1 MTTKTPTLL
10 ITVFLLCFRFLPEM
24 KAVNPPPDGGYPGL
38 NTAEGTNALKNLTS
52 GVGNAAV
59 GWYSLFTN
67 SSGSYNTGVGA
78 GTLALN
84 NGEENTAIGAGALLL
99 NTTGDGNTANG
110 ALALLNNT
118 TGDSNTATGAS
129 ALFSNT
135 TATGNTANGFQA
147 LSANTTAS
155 DNTAVGSTALLHS
168 TIGSNN
174 TGIGSAA
181 LRSNTTG
188 GDNTATGGG
197 ALLSNTNG
205 VGNTAYGARSLWI
218 NTTGDSNTAL
228 GVEAGLN
235 LTGSGNVCIGE
246 RVQGTTDASDTT
258 WIRNVY
264 ASVAT
269 ARAVF
274 VNSDN
279 KIGTMSS
286 SRRFK
291 EEIRPMDQASDVI
304 FALKPV
310 SFRYKEEID
319 RSHALSFGL
328 IAEEVAEISPEL
340 ITRDTDGRPQTVRYE
355 AVNAML
361 LNEFLKEHQTVQE
374 QGATIAELK
383 KEIAGL
389 VATVKEQAAQIQK
402 VNARLEVHDS
412 AQVTANEL

>member
-1 MTTKTPTLL
+1 MTKKTPTFL
-10 ITVFLLCFRFLPEM
+10 ITFSLLSFGLLSTT
-24 KAVNPPPDGGYPGL
+24 KAVVPPPDGGYPGF
-38 NTAEGTNALKNLTS
+38 NTAEGTKALQNLTT
-52 GVGNAAV
+52 GVANTAA

-67 SSGSYNTGVGA
+67 SLGSYNTGVGA
-78 GTLALN
+78 GALALN
-84 NGEENTAIGAGALLL
+84 DADENTAIGAGALLL
-99 NTTGDGNTANG
+99 NTTGVGNTANG

-118 TGDSNTATGAS
+118 TGDSNTA
-129 ALFSNT
+129 
-135 TATGNTANGFQA
+135 NGFQA
-147 LSANTTAS
+147 LSANTTGNE
-155 DNTAVGSTALLHS
+155 NTAVGSTALFNNTS
-168 TIGSNN
+168 SSN
-174 TGIGSAA
+174 TGIGFAA
-181 LRSNTTG
+181 LRSNTAG
-188 GDNTATGGG
+188 FSNTATGAG
-197 ALLSNTNG
+197 ALLLNTTGNR
-205 VGNTAYGARSLWI
+205 NTAYGLRALWT
-218 NTTGDSNTAL
+218 NSTGDGNTGL
-228 GVEAGLN
+228 GVDAGLN
-235 LTGSGNVCIGE
+235 LNGSGNVCIGDGVE
-246 RVQGTTDASDTT
+246 GASGVSDTT

-269 ARAVF
+269 GRAVF

-310 SFRYKEEID
+310 SFRYKKEID

-361 LNEFLKEHQTVQE
+361 LNEFLKEHHTVQE

-383 KEIAGL
+383 KEIAAL

-402 VNARLEVHDS
+402 VNTTLEENDS
-412 AQVTANEL
+412 ARVTANEL

>member
-1 MTTKTPTLL
+1 MRTKTPSLP
-10 ITVFLLCFRFLPEM
+10 IIISLLCFGFLAETN
-24 KAVNPPPDGGYPGL
+24 AVNPPPDGGYPGL
-38 NTAEGTNALKNLTS
+38 NTAEGTNALKNLGS
-52 GVGNAAV
+52 GAGNVAV

-78 GTLALN
+78 GALALN
-84 NGEENTAIGAGALLL
+84 DGDENTAIGAGALLL
-99 NTTGDGNTANG
+99 NTTGGGNTANG
-110 ALALLNNT
+110 ALALLNNA
-118 TGDSNTATGAS
+118 TGDS
-129 ALFSNT
+129 
-135 TATGNTANGFQA
+135 NTANGFQA
-147 LSANTTAS
+147 LSANTFGNE
-155 DNTAVGSTALLHS
+155 NTAVGTTALS
-168 TIGSNN
+168 DNTSSGN
-174 TGIGSAA
+174 TGIGFAA

-188 GDNTATGGG
+188 FSNTATGGG
-197 ALLSNTNG
+197 ALLLNTAGNR
-205 VGNTAYGARSLWI
+205 NTAYGLRALWT
-218 NTTGDSNTAL
+218 NGTGDGNTGL
-228 GVEAGLN
+228 GADAGLN
-235 LTGSGNVCIGE
+235 LNGSGNVCIGE
-246 RVQGTTDASDTT
+246 GVEGASGVSDTT

-269 ARAVF
+269 GRAVF

-319 RSHALSFGL
+319 RSRALSFGL

-340 ITRDTDGRPQTVRYE
+340 ITRDTEGKPQTVRYE

-361 LNEFLKEHQTVQE
+361 LNEFLKEHQTVKE

-383 KEIAGL
+383 KEIADL

-402 VNARLEVHDS
+402 VNARFEVGNS
-412 AQVTANEL
+412 TQVTANELSGVVDRSE

>member
-1 MTTKTPTLL
+1 MKTKTPTIL
-10 ITVFLLCFRFLPEM
+10 ITVSLLCFQLLPAL
-24 KAVNPPPDGGYPGL
+24 KAVMPPPDGGYPGF
-38 NTAEGTNALKNLTS
+38 NTAEGTKALQNLAT
-52 GVGNAAV
+52 GIANTAA

-84 NGEENTAIGAGALLL
+84 AGDENTATGAGALLL

-118 TGDSNTATGAS
+118 TGDSNTA
-129 ALFSNT
+129 
-135 TATGNTANGFQA
+135 NGFQA
-147 LSANTTAS
+147 LSANTTGNE
-155 DNTAVGSTALLHS
+155 NTAVGSTALLNNS
-168 TIGSNN
+168 SSSN
-174 TGIGSAA
+174 TGIGFAA
-181 LRSNTTG
+181 LRSNTAG
-188 GDNTATGGG
+188 LSNTATGGG
-197 ALLSNTNG
+197 ALLLNTTGNR
-205 VGNTAYGARSLWI
+205 NTAYGLRALWT
-218 NTTGDSNTAL
+218 NSTGDGNTGL
-228 GVEAGLN
+228 GVDAGLN
-235 LTGSGNVCIGE
+235 LNGSGNVCIGDGVE
-246 RVQGTTDASDTT
+246 GASGVSDTT

-269 ARAVF
+269 GRAVF

-355 AVNAML
+355 AINAML
-361 LNEFLKEHQTVQE
+361 LNEFLKEHHTVQE

-383 KEIAGL
+383 KEIADL
-389 VATVKEQAAQIQK
+389 MATVKEQDAQIQK
-402 VNARLEVHDS
+402 VHARLEVS
-412 AQVTANEL
+412 NSTQVTANEL

>member
-1 MTTKTPTLL
+1 MKTSKYPPLMKTQTPALL
-10 ITVFLLCFRFLPEM
+10 IIVSLLCFRFLPETN
-24 KAVNPPPDGGYPGL
+24 AVNPPPDGGYPGF
-38 NTAEGTNALKNLTS
+38 NTAEGSNALKNLST
-52 GVGNAAV
+52 GAGNTGI

-67 SSGSYNTGVGA
+67 SLGSYNTGVGA

-84 NGEENTAIGAGALLL
+84 GGDENTAVGAGALLL
-99 NTTGDGNTANG
+99 NTTGGGNTANG

-118 TGDSNTATGAS
+118 TGDSNTA
-129 ALFSNT
+129 
-135 TATGNTANGFQA
+135 NGVQA
-147 LSANTTAS
+147 LSANSTGS
-155 DNTAVGSTALLHS
+155 ENTAVGFTALLNNNS
-168 TIGSNN
+168 FGN

-188 GDNTATGGG
+188 VSNTATGGG
-197 ALLSNTNG
+197 ALL
-205 VGNTAYGARSLWI
+205 L
-218 NTTGDSNTAL
+218 NTTGGRNTAVGLRALWTNSTGDGNTAL
-228 GVEAGLN
+228 GVDAGLSLN
-235 LTGSGNVCIGE
+235 GGGNVCIGDGVE
-246 RVQGTTDASDTT
+246 GASGMNDTT

-269 ARAVF
+269 GRAVF

-291 EEIRPMDQASDVI
+291 DEIRPMDQASDVI

-310 SFRYKEEID
+310 TFRYKEEID

-361 LNEFLKEHQTVQE
+361 LNEFLKEHQTVRE

-383 KEIAGL
+383 KEIADL
-389 VATVKEQAAQIQK
+389 VATVKAQAAQIQK
-402 VNARLEVHDS
+402 VNTRLDRNDS
-412 AQVTANEL
+412 PQVTANEL

>member
-1 MTTKTPTLL
+1 MKTKTPALFITFSLL
-10 ITVFLLCFRFLPEM
+10 WFGISQQTR
-24 KAVNPPPDGGYPGL
+24 AVNPPPDGGYPGL
-38 NTAEGTNALKNLTS
+38 NTAEGTNALKNLGS
-52 GVGNAAV
+52 GAGNVAV

-84 NGEENTAIGAGALLL
+84 DGDENTAIGAGALLL
-99 NTTGDGNTANG
+99 NTTGGGNTANG

-118 TGDSNTATGAS
+118 TGDSNTA
-129 ALFSNT
+129 
-135 TATGNTANGFQA
+135 NGFQA
-147 LSANTTAS
+147 LSVNTTGNE
-155 DNTAVGSTALLHS
+155 NTAVGSAALLNNTS
-168 TIGSNN
+168 SSN
-174 TGIGSAA
+174 TGIGFAA
-181 LRSNTTG
+181 LRSNTAG
-188 GDNTATGGG
+188 FSNTATGGG
-197 ALLSNTNG
+197 ALL
-205 VGNTAYGARSLWI
+205 L
-218 NTTGDSNTAL
+218 NTTGARNTAVGLRALWTNSTGDGNTGL
-228 GVEAGLN
+228 GVDAGLSLN
-235 LTGSGNVCIGE
+235 GSGNVCIGDGVE
-246 RVQGTTDASDTT
+246 GASGVSDTT

-264 ASVAT
+264 TSVASG
-269 ARAVF
+269 RAVF

-291 EEIRPMDQASDVI
+291 EEIKPMDQASDVI

-340 ITRDTDGRPQTVRYE
+340 ITRDTEGKPQTVRYE

-361 LNEFLKEHQTVQE
+361 LNEFLKEHHTVQE

-389 VATVKEQAAQIQK
+389 VATVKEQATQIEK
-402 VNARLEVHDS
+402 VNARLELS
-412 AQVTANEL
+412 NSTQVTANELSRVVDRSE